1 MGEPTAFR
9 CMSCGKAYTPWSLDY
24 TCPDCGPVEGTLEVV
39 YDYRGLARR
48 LSPQS
53 FAETHQYSLWR
64 YEELLPLGPEHA
76 VNLRA
81 GVTPLYTC
89 RTLAAELGL
98 ARLWIKD
105 DSLNPTASYKDRA
118 TAVTTAAARKLE
130 RRACSCAST
139 GNAATS
145 LAGFCASA
153 GIPCY
158 IFVPKTAPAPKV
170 SQLQAFGAVVFAVDG
185 TYDEAFDL
193 CAEASERFGWYN
205 RSAAVNP
212 MNVEGKKTGA
222 LELWEQL
229 GGELPDY
236 AIVSVG
242 DGSIISGLCKGFHE
256 LVQVELAE
264 HMPKV
269 FGVQAEGAAAITHA
283 FARHSRGASIVPAD
297 EPAHTRADSIS
308 VGRPRDVVKAVHYVA
323 HSNGGYTTVS
333 DGDIRE
339 AGKELARRTGVFA
352 EPAASATY
360 AGLLRLLD
368 TGEIPPQATVAAFI
382 TGSGLKDPQGILE
395 GLPAPTLIAPDLGAL
410 EEHLEL

>member
-9 CMSCGKAYTPWSLDY
+9 CMSCGKAYTAWSLDY
-24 TCPDCGPVEGTLEVV
+24 TCPDCGPVEGTLEVI
-39 YDYRGLARR
+39 YDYRALTRR
-48 LSPQS
+48 LSSQG
-53 FAETHQYSLWR
+53 FEETHQYSLWR
-64 YEELLPLGPEHA
+64 YEKLLPLGPEHA

-81 GVTPLYTC
+81 GATPLYAC
-89 RTLAAELGL
+89 RTLASELGL

-118 TAVTTAAARKLE
+118 TAITTAAARKLE

-158 IFVPKTAPAPKV
+158 IIVPKTAPAPKV

-269 FGVQAEGAAAITHA
+269 FGVQAEGAAAISHA
-283 FARHSRGASIVPAD
+283 FARHSRGESVVPAD
-297 EPAHTRADSIS
+297 EPAHSRADSIS

-333 DGDIRE
+333 DREIRE

-368 TGEIPPQATVAAFI
+368 TEEIPPQASVAVFI

-410 EEHLEL
+410 EEHLDL